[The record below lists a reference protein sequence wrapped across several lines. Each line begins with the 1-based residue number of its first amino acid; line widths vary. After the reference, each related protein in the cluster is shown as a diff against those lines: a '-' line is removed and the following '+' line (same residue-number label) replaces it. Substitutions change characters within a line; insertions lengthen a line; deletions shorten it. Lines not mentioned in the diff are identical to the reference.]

1 MTAPCTIA
9 KASPA
14 TEGFF
19 CGWRAPQRTN
29 SPPLS
34 PTFALRPVP
43 LPMNPPPSKPSAPA
57 LPPPLPAERL
67 RTALPTLVRWPN
79 LLIMLLC
86 LALVRASLLLPQ
98 LPLRQ
103 ALLAPR
109 FGLLVLAALLVAAGG
124 YIIND
129 YYDVKIDAINR
140 PDRLVIG
147 RVVDRRMAM
156 LAHLVLSGAGVL
168 LAGWLHP
175 VLGFVTLGTALLL
188 WGYSARFKR
197 VALVGNLS
205 IATLTAALVL
215 LPELQLQL
223 ERDDAH
229 SVVWPYALAA
239 LLLTMVREIVKD
251 VEDMRGDAQHGC
263 RTLPLVW
270 GVARTKWA
278 AGFFLACLALL
289 TLGATGPLFVR
300 GHWPLAL
307 WLVLLVLLPMTQLA
321 RLLIRADRRRHFRHL
336 STFCKG
342 IMLAGVLS
350 MALAGGL

>member
-1 MTAPCTIA
+1 
-9 KASPA
+9 
-14 TEGFF
+14 
-19 CGWRAPQRTN
+19 
-29 SPPLS
+29 
-34 PTFALRPVP
+34 
-43 LPMNPPPSKPSAPA
+43 MNPHPPKLPA
-57 LPPPLPAERL
+57 AAVPPPPAERL

-86 LALVRASLLLPQ
+86 MALVRAGLLLPDA
-98 LPLRQ
+98 PLRES
-103 ALLAPR
+103 LLDLR
-109 FGLLVLAALLVAAGG
+109 FGALVLAALLVAAAG

-140 PDRLVIG
+140 PDRLVVG
-147 RVVDRRMAM
+147 RVVNRRKAM
-156 LAHLVLSGAGVL
+156 LAHMLLSGAGVL

-175 VLGFVTLGTALLL
+175 VLGAVTLGTALLL

-197 VALVGNLS
+197 VALVGNAS

-223 ERDDAH
+223 ARNDSN

-239 LLLTMVREIVKD
+239 FLLTMVREIVKD

-270 GVARTKWA
+270 GVARTKWVT
-278 AGFFLACLALL
+278 GFFLACLAFL
-289 TLGATGPLFVR
+289 TAGATARLFVS
-300 GHWPLAL
+300 GHWPLGT
-307 WLVLLVLLPMTQLA
+307 WLVLLVLLPMAQLV
-321 RLLIRADRRRHFRHL
+321 RLLIRADRRRHFHSL
-336 STFCKG
+336 STLCKG

-350 MALAGGL
+350 MALAGRL

>member
-1 MTAPCTIA
+1 MTPPLPKPHAATP
-9 KASPA
+9 ASPA
-14 TEGFF
+14 
-19 CGWRAPQRTN
+19 P
-29 SPPLS
+29 
-34 PTFALRPVP
+34 
-43 LPMNPPPSKPSAPA
+43 
-57 LPPPLPAERL
+57 ERL
-67 RTALPTLVRWPN
+67 RTAVPTLVRWPN

-86 LALVRASLLLPQ
+86 MAFVRAGLLLPSQ
-98 LPLRQ
+98 PLRES
-103 ALLAPR
+103 LLDWR
-109 FGLLVLAALLVAAGG
+109 FGALVLSALLVAAAG

-147 RVVDRRMAM
+147 RVVHRRKAM
-156 LAHLVLSGAGVL
+156 LAHMLLSGVGVL

-175 VLGFVTLGTALLL
+175 VLGLVTLGTALLL

-223 ERDDAH
+223 ARHDSH

-239 LLLTMVREIVKD
+239 FLLTVVREIVKD

-263 RTLPLVW
+263 RTLPLVA
-270 GVARTKWA
+270 GVARTKWV

-289 TLGATGPLFVR
+289 TLGATARLFLS
-300 GHWPLAL
+300 GHWPLGL
-307 WLVLLVLLPMTQLA
+307 WLVLLVLLPMAQLT

-336 STFCKG
+336 SSFCKG

-350 MALAGGL
+350 MALAGSL

>member
-1 MTAPCTIA
+1 
-9 KASPA
+9 
-14 TEGFF
+14 
-19 CGWRAPQRTN
+19 
-29 SPPLS
+29 
-34 PTFALRPVP
+34 
-43 LPMNPPPSKPSAPA
+43 MNPQPPQPPAPA

-67 RTALPTLVRWPN
+67 RSALPTLVRWPN

-86 LALVRASLLLPQ
+86 LALVRAGLLLPD
-98 LPLRQ
+98 LPLR
-103 ALLAPR
+103 ASLLDRR
-109 FGLLVLAALLVAAGG
+109 FGLLVWAALLVAAAG

-147 RVVDRRMAM
+147 RVVNRRKAM
-156 LAHLVLSGAGVL
+156 LAHLVLSGVGVL
-168 LAGWLHP
+168 VAGWLHP
-175 VLGFVTLGTALLL
+175 VLGLVTLGTALLL

-197 VALVGNLS
+197 VALVGNVS

-223 ERDDAH
+223 QLARHDSH

-239 LLLTMVREIVKD
+239 FLLTVVREIVKD

-270 GVARTKWA
+270 GVARTKWV
-278 AGFFLACLALL
+278 AGVFLACLALL
-289 TLGATGPLFVR
+289 ALGATGRVLAS
-300 GHWPLAL
+300 GHWALGL
-307 WLVLLVLLPMTQLA
+307 WLLLLVLLPMAQLT
-321 RLLIRADRRRHFRHL
+321 RLLIRADRRRHFNHL
-336 STFCKG
+336 SAFCKG

-350 MALAGGL
+350 MALAGSV

>member
-1 MTAPCTIA
+1 MLPAPVTGHARTGPFADLCPRTVPPMTPPPP
-9 KASPA
+9 KLPVPASLP
-14 TEGFF
+14 TEG
-19 CGWRAPQRTN
+19 
-29 SPPLS
+29 
-34 PTFALRPVP
+34 
-43 LPMNPPPSKPSAPA
+43 
-57 LPPPLPAERL
+57 L

-86 LALVRASLLLPQ
+86 LALVRAGLLLPE

-103 ALLAPR
+103 SLLVPR
-109 FGLLVLAALLVAAGG
+109 FGLLVLAALLVAAAG

-147 RVVDRRMAM
+147 RVVNRRKAM
-156 LAHLVLSGAGVL
+156 LAHMVLSGAGVL

-175 VLGFVTLGTALLL
+175 VLGLVTLGTAALL

-223 ERDDAH
+223 QRHDSH

-239 LLLTMVREIVKD
+239 FLLTVVREIVKD
-251 VEDMRGDAQHGC
+251 VEDMHGDAQHGC

-270 GVARTKWA
+270 GVARTKWV

-289 TLGATGPLFVR
+289 TLGATGRLLVS
-300 GHWPLAL
+300 GHWPLGA
-307 WLVLLVLLPMTQLA
+307 WLLLLVLLPMAQLT

-336 STFCKG
+336 SAWCKG

-350 MALAGGL
+350 MTLAGSLG